1 MVTASDA
8 RHWLCEGRTTTGKE
22 RAMRQDIMSTEYQG
36 ISRRTFLHM
45 MAAAGITLAGYSFF
59 VKQALANEVITIKEV
74 QQGEDVFAYISRVN
88 GRFDQTLFQQ
98 VIGASND
105 FKEGDQAIGVGAKDE
120 TTRRNARELLANTK
134 IADLYDHPL
143 LVDNLQ
149 KLIWNTI
156 DQAQYEKVKDWT
168 MGQLKT
174 FLLTNSEEEIK
185 GIMYGLTSD
194 TIGCVPK
201 LMTNEELITLGQNIF
216 NVIPGTRMGAKGYLG
231 ARIQPN
237 SPTDHP
243 DDVAWQTFNAFSYAT
258 GDIVIGTNPVD
269 SQVKSVATVEN
280 ALKDI
285 VDTFK
290 LHDTIP
296 WCVLSHI
303 DVQAEVNDTYPGAV
317 ATMFQSLAGTDDCN
331 KTFDVT
337 IEKILK
343 YAQSKKGERYGLYFE
358 TGQGSEFTNGVA
370 NGVDMMVLES
380 RKYGFCRA
388 VGMELN
394 TVQPQ
399 GAWLHV
405 NDVAGFIGPEVFKTR
420 EQLVRCCLEDIAMG
434 KLHGLTIG
442 LDICS
447 TLHME
452 VTLEDLDWCQDQIMP
467 ANPAYLI
474 ALPTKNDPMLSY
486 LSTAFQDHVR
496 LRDKFGYKVND
507 AMWDFYK
514 KIGVVDSN
522 DNYTEH
528 YGDPL
533 WVYYQYCLA
542 KGDARSKDAIY
553 AEGRGKM
560 KEVDGRGVDL
570 ATGYG
575 KSPWDLNPQLAT
587 KVKSYYD
594 DAKVS
599 LWTEFTPEFIQ
610 TIPNAL
616 LINTLS
622 KDRENYIT
630 HPPTGE
636 ELTPQSIETLK
647 NLRDSWGAEPP
658 KGQIVIS
665 DGLNA
670 NAIMD
675 EGHLRPYLDEVRR
688 LLAEAEV
695 PMSDKNIVV
704 TGGRVRAGYKIGE
717 LLFENAPPENFR
729 GILHIIGE
737 RPGTMHHS
745 YSVYITVLKGNV
757 WTQKKVDHDVTKL
770 VCNIADTALSPEK
783 AARETITIIREMVGK
798 EVHSSRRLGRS

>member
-1 MVTASDA
+1 M
-8 RHWLCEGRTTTGKE
+8 RKE
-22 RAMRQDIMSTEYQG
+22 MLQSAYQG
-36 ISRRTFLHM
+36 ISRRTFM
-45 MAAAGITLAGYSFF
+45 QVFGAATITLAGYSLLG
-59 VKQALANEVITIKEV
+59 KLAIADEIVTIKDIK
-74 QQGEDVFAYISRVN
+74 QGEDVFTYIRRVN
-88 GRFDQTLFQQ
+88 GGFDQTLFQQ
-98 VIGASND
+98 VIGASNA
-105 FKEGDQAIGVGAKDE
+105 FKEGDQTIGVGAKDE
-120 TTRRNARELLANTK
+120 ASWRNAQELLANTK
-134 IADLYDHPL
+134 IKDLYDHPL

-149 KLIWNTI
+149 ELIWETI
-156 DQAQYEKVKDWT
+156 DQAQYEKVQDWT

-174 FLLTNSEEEIK
+174 FLLTKSEAEIK
-185 GIMYGLTSD
+185 DIMYGLTSD

-201 LMTNEELITLGQNIF
+201 LMTNEELITLGQKIF
-216 NVIPGTRMGAKGYLG
+216 NVIPGTQMGEKGYMG

-237 SPTDHP
+237 SPTDNP
-243 DDVAWQTFNAFSYAT
+243 DDVAWQTFDAFSYAT

-290 LHDTIP
+290 LQDVIP

-303 DVQAEVNDTYPGAV
+303 DVQAEVADQYPGSV

-331 KTFDVT
+331 KIFDVT

-370 NGVDMMVLES
+370 NGVDMMVLEA

-388 VGMELN
+388 VGIELE
-394 TVQPQ
+394 TVQPK

-434 KLHGLTIG
+434 KLHGLVIG

-496 LRDKFGYKVND
+496 LREKFGYKVND

-514 KIGVVDSN
+514 KIEIVDSSN
-522 DNYTEH
+522 NYTKH
-528 YGDPL
+528 FGDPL
-533 WVYYQYCLA
+533 WVYYQYRLA
-542 KGDARSKDAIY
+542 KGDTRSKDAIY
-553 AEGRGKM
+553 AEGSEKM
-560 KEVDGRGVDL
+560 KEVEARGVDL
-570 ATGYG
+570 AIGHG
-575 KSPWDLNPQLAT
+575 KNLWDLNPQLAK

-599 LWTEFTPEFIQ
+599 LAAEFTSQFIN

-616 LINTLS
+616 LISTLA
-622 KDRENYIT
+622 KNRDDYIL
-630 HPPTGE
+630 HPPSGEKLTPLSIE
-636 ELTPQSIETLK
+636 ELIF
-647 NLRDSWGAEPP
+647 LRDSWGADIP

-670 NAIMD
+670 KAIMD
-675 EGHLRPYLDEVRR
+675 EGHLLPYLDEVGR

-704 TGGRVRAGYKIGE
+704 TSGRVRAGYEIGE
-717 LLFENAPPENFR
+717 LLFENADPESFR

-745 YSVYITVLKGNV
+745 YSVYITVLKGKA
-757 WTQKKVDHDVTKL
+757 WSEKKVDHDVTKL
-770 VCNIADTALSPEK
+770 VCNIADTALSPAQ

-798 EVHSSRRLGRS
+798 KVHSSRRLGSG